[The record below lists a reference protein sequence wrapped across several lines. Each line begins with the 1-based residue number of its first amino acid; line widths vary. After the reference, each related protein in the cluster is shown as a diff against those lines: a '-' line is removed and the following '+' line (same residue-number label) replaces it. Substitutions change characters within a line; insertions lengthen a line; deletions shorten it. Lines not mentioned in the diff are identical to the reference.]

1 VIESHTAFAANTL
14 TRINLD
20 DLVNA
25 FGWQGQPHLA
35 GALRR
40 LFQGPARKF
49 AEQIIAF
56 DSAVGAHGLA
66 EAARRMQRVYVRDV
80 RVFGKERL
88 PDGSILALANHPGM
102 TDTLAAF
109 AALDRPDLKII
120 ALDRHF
126 LLSLPNVSSRLFFVT
141 DDPNERVALIRRVSG
156 HLRGGGSVLTFP
168 AGRTEP
174 DPDVYPGARE
184 SLESWTDSVGV
195 FLRLSPETAV
205 VPMVVRSVSWKRTA
219 HHPITRLRRSRDDRA
234 LLASALQLLAMIL
247 FNLRPVTVIVQIG
260 RPISVDELGTTDAR
274 AIHRAVLAEMKRLIE
289 AGPEGEGKS
298 AL

>member
-1 VIESHTAFAANTL
+1 MIETSTALAADAL

-25 FGWQGQPHLA
+25 FGWQGQPFLA
-35 GALRR
+35 RALRR
-40 LFQGPARKF
+40 LFQRPARKF
-49 AEQIIAF
+49 AEQMLAF
-56 DSAVGAHGLA
+56 DAAVGAHGLA
-66 EAARRMQRVYVRDV
+66 EAGRRLQRVYVRDV
-80 RVFGKERL
+80 RVFGRERL

-120 ALDRHF
+120 ALDRPF
-126 LLSLPNVSSRLFFVT
+126 LLSLPNVSNRLFFVT
-141 DDPNERVALIRRVSG
+141 DDPNERVALVRRVSG

-168 AGRTEP
+168 AGHTEP
-174 DPDVYPGARE
+174 DPDVFPGARE

-205 VPMVVRSVSWKRTA
+205 VPMLVRSVAWKRTA
-219 HHPITRLRRSRDDRA
+219 HHPVTRLRRSRDDRE

-247 FNLRPVTVIVQIG
+247 FDLRPVTVTVHIG
-260 RPISVDELGTTDAR
+260 RPISVDELGTTDPR
-274 AIHRAVLAEMKRLIE
+274 LIHQTVLAEMKRLIE
-289 AGPEGEGKS
+289 AEPEGEGRS